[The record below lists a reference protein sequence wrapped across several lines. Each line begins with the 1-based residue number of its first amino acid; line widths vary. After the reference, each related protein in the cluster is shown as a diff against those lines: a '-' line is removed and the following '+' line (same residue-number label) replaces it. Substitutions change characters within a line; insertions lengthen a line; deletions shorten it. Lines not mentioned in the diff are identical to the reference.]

1 MSRVC
6 CFIIVVLAL
15 IASTQSAPNSG
26 EKHWSFQLSNRP
38 EIPNVEDAV
47 WCRTP
52 LDRFVLARLELERLR
67 PVRDADRRALIR
79 RAYFDFIGLPPEPA
93 AVEAFFED
101 RSPVAFER
109 VVDRLL
115 ASPHFGERWGR
126 HWLDVARYAEST
138 GKEFNFTYPHAW
150 PYRNYVIGAF
160 NEDKPY
166 DRFVREQ
173 IAGDILSTTE
183 KPPGDNP
190 RIATGFLAIGPKRLD
205 SGGDGFRQDI
215 VDDQIDTTTQAILG
229 LTVACARCHDHKF
242 DPIPTEDYYALAGIF
257 LSTETLYGTIKQK
270 YSNNPAGLIVF
281 GPDAQQRLEAY
292 QAYEQK
298 IAEVSDERN
307 QVKAEL
313 EKLQK
318 ESEESEN
325 QQKEKHEAGGQQDKT
340 HNARVDELKQKV
352 ETLGCDLWALEESKP
367 PRPLYAMGVKEGKN
381 PQESHVAISGNFSDQ
396 GVVVPRGFLK
406 AVDVD
411 DSIKVNPTQSG
422 RLALARWLTSQNN
435 PLTARVMVNR
445 IWYHLFGR
453 GLVDS
458 LNNFGALGERPTH
471 PQLLDYLAVEFMDR
485 GWSVKQMI
493 RMIVFSH
500 AYQLSSQRSAN
511 HEAVDPEDLLRWRM
525 SPRRLDVEALRDAM
539 LAVSGQL
546 DPSVAAGS
554 PVTELG
560 DQLVRRIPLD
570 KLMPPSNR
578 RSVYL
583 PIVRNYEP
591 EMLERF
597 DFAASSLVI
606 GRRAVTTV
614 PAQALYL
621 LNSDFVREQSDRSAR
636 RLLAEDLDD
645 PSRVALAYMLTVSR
659 RPTDA
664 ELREALHYVREVA
677 ESLAQQGKTPGE
689 TRVAA
694 WDGFCQALLANA
706 EFRYLIDPRVHETTY
721 E

>member
-6 CFIIVVLAL
+6 CFIIVVLTLTAL
-15 IASTQSAPNSG
+15 TQSAVNSD
-26 EKHWSFQLSNRP
+26 EKHWSFQLPNRP
-38 EIPNVEDAV
+38 EIPNVKDAA

-52 LDRFVLARLELERLR
+52 VDRFVLARLEEEALW
-67 PVRDADRRALIR
+67 PVRDANRRALIR
-79 RAYFDFIGLPPEPA
+79 RAYFDLIGLPPEPA
-93 AVEAFFED
+93 AVEAFLED
-101 RSPVAFER
+101 RSPAAFER
-109 VVDRLL
+109 VVGRLL
-115 ASPHFGERWGR
+115 ASPQFGERWGR

-150 PYRNYVIGAF
+150 PYRDYVIGAF

-166 DRFVREQ
+166 DHFVREQ

-183 KPPGDNP
+183 KPPGDDP

-205 SGGDGFRQDI
+205 SGGDGFRLDL

-242 DPIPTEDYYALAGIF
+242 DPIPTEDYYALAGIY

-270 YSNNPAGLIVF
+270 YSNNPAGLILF
-281 GPDAQQRLEAY
+281 GPDAQQRLEAF
-292 QAYEQK
+292 QAHEQK
-298 IAEVSDERN
+298 IADLSDELN
-307 QVKAEL
+307 QVKSEL

-318 ESEESEN
+318 
-325 QQKEKHEAGGQQDKT
+325 AGEQQDEM
-340 HNARVDELKQKV
+340 HEVRVVDLKQKV
-352 ETLGCDLWALEESKP
+352 ETLGCDLLALEENKP
-367 PRPLYAMGVKEGKN
+367 PRPLYAMGAKEGKH
-381 PQESHVAISGNFSDQ
+381 PQDSHVVINGNSSDQ
-396 GVVVPRGFLK
+396 GGLVPRGFLT
-406 AVDVD
+406 AFDVD
-411 DSIKVNPTQSG
+411 DSIQVNPMQSG
-422 RLALARWLTSQNN
+422 RLALARWLTSHSN

-458 LNNFGALGERPTH
+458 LNNFGTLGRRPTH
-471 PQLLDYLAVEFMDR
+471 PQLLDFLAIEFMDH
-485 GWSVKQMI
+485 GWSIKQMI
-493 RMIVFSH
+493 RMIVLSH
-500 AYQLSSQRSAN
+500 VYQLSSEFSAMN
-511 HEAVDPEDLLRWRM
+511 EAADPDDLLRWRV

-539 LAVSGQL
+539 LAISGQL
-546 DPSVAAGS
+546 DINASHGS

-560 DQLVRRIPLD
+560 DQLVRRIALD
-570 KLMPPSNR
+570 KLIPPSNR

-621 LNSDFVREQSDRSAR
+621 LNSDFVREQSDRAAR
-636 RLLAEDLDD
+636 RLLAENLDD
-645 PSRVALAYMLTVSR
+645 PDRVVLAYVLTLSR

-664 ELREALHYVREVA
+664 ELREALLFVREVA
-677 ESLAQQGKTPGE
+677 ESLAEQGKNPSQ

-694 WDGFCQALLANA
+694 WAGFCQALLASA
-706 EFRYLIDPRVHETTY
+706 EFRYLIDPGVHETTS